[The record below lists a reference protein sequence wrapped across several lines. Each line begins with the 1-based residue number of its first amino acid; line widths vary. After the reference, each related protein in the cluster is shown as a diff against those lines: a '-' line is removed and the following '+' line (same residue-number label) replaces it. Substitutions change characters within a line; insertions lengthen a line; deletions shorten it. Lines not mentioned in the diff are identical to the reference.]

1 MKKRTLIVI
10 AAVLLPVF
18 VYSFAFSIIGDWQGN
33 LEVQGTKLSIVFHIT
48 QNEDGTYTSTMDSP
62 DQNAFGLP
70 VAKTTL
76 KADTL
81 IMDVAVAQGNY
92 TGVIDKENK
101 TITGTWSQ
109 SGYTFPLLLKAVVKK
124 EGE

>member
-1 MKKRTLIVI
+1 MKKGTIII
-10 AAVLLPVF
+10 AALLLPVL
-18 VYSFAFSIIGDWQGN
+18 VYSFGFTIAGDWQGY

-62 DQNAFGLP
+62 DQNAFDLP

-81 IMDVAVAQGNY
+81 ILDVTVAQGNY
-92 TGVIDKENK
+92 TGIIDKENN
-101 TITGTWSQ
+101 IINGTWSQ
-109 SGYTFPLLLKAVVKK
+109 SGYKLTLNLKPVEKK
-124 EGE
+124 EGK